1 MLKRALNANNAQF
14 NHKWELR
21 TWIFEIWLLALKATF
36 NIRFRFIGE
45 GILDGENY
53 WSVVSISKHHGH
65 ESNKQIVFQKRVEG
79 IKFEVYFLITNHT
92 SLNYTMFN
100 YHRVEI
106 SYKYLS
112 VMTTRLGTAFTGI
125 SLVIMVS
132 ILFVVPFCKPTFN
145 NSIAHCT

>member
-1 MLKRALNANNAQF
+1 MHNAIINVDCELEYLKCGYWSWKPLST
-14 NHKWELR
+14 LDSD
-21 TWIFEIWLLALKATF
+21 LLGK
-36 NIRFRFIGE
+36 E
-45 GILDGENY
+45 SWVHGENY

-65 ESNKQIVFQKRVEG
+65 DSNKQMVFQKRVEG
-79 IKFEVYFLITNHT
+79 IEFEVYFLNTNHT

-100 YHRVEI
+100 YHRVEM

-132 ILFVVPFCKPTFN
+132 ILFVVPCCKPNFK